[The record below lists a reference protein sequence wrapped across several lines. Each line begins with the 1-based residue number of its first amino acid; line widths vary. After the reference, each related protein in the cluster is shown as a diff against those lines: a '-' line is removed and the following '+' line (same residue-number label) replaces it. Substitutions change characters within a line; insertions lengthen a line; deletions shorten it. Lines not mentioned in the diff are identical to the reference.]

1 MEKTEGL
8 YFFRVELLSS
18 FFKISWNYKDCLGTV
33 KGERLL
39 TTKAS
44 DSSVFRNLTVGV
56 LNNLSQR
63 VKVPILL
70 NIPLGTY
77 QVSGRGGCLTEAS
90 HVV

>member
-18 FFKISWNYKDCLGTV
+18 FFISWNYKDCLGTV

-44 DSSVFRNLTVGV
+44 DSSVFRHLTVR
-56 LNNLSQR
+56 SAKQ
-63 VKVPILL
+63 PF
-70 NIPLGTY
+70 
-77 QVSGRGGCLTEAS
+77 TES
-90 HVV
+90 KSSNFT